1 MRAPMIAGLLALAGT
16 AATAADVLPDRQ
28 CSNGV
33 CMANVDPRLAIA
45 PCENANLT
53 LAWAQAGGA
62 MAIQCWTDEAT
73 MDQPILVFD
82 RRLRSAPS
90 YEMTGIRPFA
100 PESLA
105 QIANPRRDPN
115 DALLR
120 ACQPPRPPAMAPGE
134 LLLTE
139 KVPSGDER
147 NPYCYRVLRVVTLP
161 HDIAIHADDGQPPQA
176 NRGIAEWNALAA
188 RMAALVAQADARVRA
203 HVTRA
208 RAPLRDAPD
217 TKAPQHGFLVAGDS
231 VVVLDRSATGGLA
244 KVLYVTAKGLAI
256 ERWIAAR
263 DIAPDVP

>member
-1 MRAPMIAGLLALAGT
+1 MLALASL
-16 AATAADVLPDRQ
+16 ATIAGDVLPDRQ
-28 CSNGV
+28 CRDGV
-33 CMANVDPRLAIA
+33 CMANVDPKLAIA

-62 MAIQCWTDEAT
+62 MAIQCWTGEAA

-82 RRLRSAPS
+82 RRLHAWPS
-90 YEMTGIRPFA
+90 YEMTGVRPFA

-120 ACQPPRPPAMAPGE
+120 ACQPPRPPTMAPGE

-161 HDIAIHADDGQPPQA
+161 HDIAIRPDDGQALQA

-188 RMAALVAQADARVRA
+188 RMTALVAQADARVRA
-203 HVTRA
+203 HVTRT
-208 RAPLRDAPD
+208 RAPLRDTPD
-217 TKAPQHGFLVAGDS
+217 AKAPQHGFLISGDS
-231 VVVLDRSATGGLA
+231 VVVLDRSGSGALA
-244 KVLYVTAKGLAI
+244 RVLYVNAKGVAI
-256 ERWIAAR
+256 ERWIASR
-263 DIAPDVP
+263 DIALDAP